1 MVNHSTQTFEDP
13 FEKNSYFHWMEIDS
27 QKVGVPKDFINEL
40 TLDMLRPAAAKHLPV
55 SLMPE
60 SIRRVRNIIPPPRL
74 PQTTSPA
81 VEDDCPRYLLVDK
94 DLCWRCG
101 HLVTS
106 DNPVANLGRYSAPAV
121 DDVEFVQ
128 RIVPVANALAQ

>member
-1 MVNHSTQTFEDP
+1 MDC
-13 FEKNSYFHWMEIDS
+13 
-27 QKVGVPKDFINEL
+27 INEL

-60 SIRRVRNIIPPPRL
+60 SIRRTR
-74 PQTTSPA
+74 TSA
-81 VEDDCPRYLLVDK
+81 GDADT
-94 DLCWRCG
+94 
-101 HLVTS
+101 LVTS

-128 RIVPVANALAQ
+128 WTVPVANRLRGPRRMFLTIPTGSSRYRQGCP